1 LSLINQDNSKS
12 IMIDEYHKMANSIAD
27 TKCTFVLFVESEQT
41 NIYIIVFTCCW
52 VLKDVLEI
60 LNG

>member
-1 LSLINQDNSKS
+1 
-12 IMIDEYHKMANSIAD
+12 MIDEYHKMANSIAD